1 MSDSSSK
8 GGLWGKKKGFYVCC
22 IGLKLN
28 LEMKKKN
35 PPKTHN
41 VSFPFVPSF
50 QRKRVLRR
58 F

>member
-8 GGLWGKKKGFYVCC
+8 GGLWGKKRLLCLLYRSETELG
-22 IGLKLN
+22 N
-28 LEMKKKN
+28 EKKN

-50 QRKRVLRR
+50 QRKRVLCR